1 MNYAT
6 LPWYTDSEVDDLC
19 TGLVNNAAK
28 VRHLKR
34 LGLTVC
40 TKPNGRPLL
49 IRAHAEAVLSGA
61 AAIDVQTAALVHQR
75 QAPAPN
81 RAAFKLLYGKKA
93 A

>member
-1 MNYAT
+1 MTT

-49 IRAHAEAVLSGA
+49 MRAHAEAVLSGA
-61 AAIDVQTAALVHQR
+61 AAITALASSADPLR
-75 QAPAPN
+75 QAPMPN
-81 RAAFKLLYGKKA
+81 RAGFKLLYGRKA